1 MLKKKQGVV
10 NGKNLTQ
17 RKRRKK
23 GRNKELYFLPFF
35 LLFLCVKKL
44 FMKSKLAVN

>member
-1 MLKKKQGVV
+1 MLKKKQAVV

-23 GRNKELYFLPFF
+23 GRNKDLYFSLFF
-35 LLFLCVKKL
+35 SSFSVLKNYLL
-44 FMKSKLAVN
+44 KSKLAVN